1 MSSKVRLRDAYSIP
15 TVSYVHHFP
24 VSAGVWSR
32 PDTRGVITSATTR
45 YERMSDKVNLRGS
58 ACTIAGTPGRKQD
71 MVRHLRITNFR
82 YVYCSL
88 PHSCSRA
95 HTRGTKTLFL
105 TEVLGLTPSP
115 RRRFQLLS
123 SRHYRLK
130 TFAKRIFP
138 RCRALLSGRDVTR
151 VRHDAMGVAS
161 WRAGSSLPLRY
172 RNGLSGRERRLIK
185 PPRPV

>member
-1 MSSKVRLRDAYSIP
+1 VSSKVRLRDAYSIP

-105 TEVLGLTPSP
+105 RELLGFSNTCIQALSVYRRVYRGCIQWGLGEPGTTNSNHATHMPTWRSP
-115 RRRFQLLS
+115 QDELIHGPELDES
-123 SRHYRLK
+123 ESQCMKMNLE
-130 TFAKRIFP
+130 FASK
-138 RCRALLSGRDVTR
+138 SN
-151 VRHDAMGVAS
+151 
-161 WRAGSSLPLRY
+161 
-172 RNGLSGRERRLIK
+172 RN
-185 PPRPV
+185 

>member
-1 MSSKVRLRDAYSIP
+1 MSSKARLRDAYSIP

-32 PDTRGVITSATTR
+32 PDTRGAITSATTR

-105 TEVLGLTPSP
+105 RELLGLTEDYAPTQFQRFFLNLGNIIHRLHFRDEIGLRICRHMVLKLSKYLYGIWAPPS
-115 RRRFQLLS
+115 LS
-123 SRHYRLK
+123 
-130 TFAKRIFP
+130 
-138 RCRALLSGRDVTR
+138 
-151 VRHDAMGVAS
+151 MGNIWGV
-161 WRAGSSLPLRY
+161 W
-172 RNGLSGRERRLIK
+172 
-185 PPRPV
+185 VD

>member
-105 TEVLGLTPSP
+105 RELLGLRGWGVRNSLQLHPGYGNGTSTLAGHSP
-115 RRRFQLLS
+115 LT
-123 SRHYRLK
+123 
-130 TFAKRIFP
+130 TFIGP
-138 RCRALLSGRDVTR
+138 GTV
-151 VRHDAMGVAS
+151 
-161 WRAGSSLPLRY
+161 
-172 RNGLSGRERRLIK
+172 I
-185 PPRPV
+185 

>member
-105 TEVLGLTPSP
+105 TEVLGLTTAQQCVFFYP
-115 RRRFQLLS
+115 F
-123 SRHYRLK
+123 
-130 TFAKRIFP
+130 
-138 RCRALLSGRDVTR
+138 R
-151 VRHDAMGVAS
+151 VVVIEAMT
-161 WRAGSSLPLRY
+161 
-172 RNGLSGRERRLIK
+172 RNGASCCG
-185 PPRPV
+185 PS

>member
-15 TVSYVHHFP
+15 TVSYVHNFP

-32 PDTRGVITSATTR
+32 PDTRVVITSATTR

-105 TEVLGLTPSP
+105 RELLGLK
-115 RRRFQLLS
+115 RYLAAHRAVERFFMES
-123 SRHYRLK
+123 ETYDRL
-130 TFAKRIFP
+130 
-138 RCRALLSGRDVTR
+138 
-151 VRHDAMGVAS
+151 
-161 WRAGSSLPLRY
+161 
-172 RNGLSGRERRLIK
+172 
-185 PPRPV
+185 

>member
-32 PDTRGVITSATTR
+32 PDTRGVITVGAHAPTITSATTR

-105 TEVLGLTPSP
+105 RELLGLTV
-115 RRRFQLLS
+115 LS
-123 SRHYRLK
+123 HY
-130 TFAKRIFP
+130 
-138 RCRALLSGRDVTR
+138 SD
-151 VRHDAMGVAS
+151 
-161 WRAGSSLPLRY
+161 
-172 RNGLSGRERRLIK
+172 
-185 PPRPV
+185 